1 MLMPDSFEG
10 IYLHR
15 DNIDFRKSIDGLA
28 AIVEQE
34 MKLDVFGPHLF
45 LFCNKNRTRLKVLYW
60 DATGFALW
68 YKRLEKD
75 RFVWPRTHESG
86 VITIDDQQLEWLLGG
101 YDIWKMKPHEKV
113 NYSHV
118 I

>member
-1 MLMPDSFEG
+1 MLKIETFSG

-15 DNIDFRKSIDGLA
+15 DRVDFRKSIDGLA

-34 MKLDVFGPHLF
+34 MGLDVFGRHLF

-60 DATGFALW
+60 DATGFAMW
-68 YKRLEKD
+68 YKRLEQD
-75 RFVWPRTHESG
+75 RFRWPRKHDDN
-86 VITIDDQQLEWLLGG
+86 VITIDSQQLEWLLCG

-113 NYSHV
+113 NYVQV